1 MARMHAKDPDY
12 PAWETARD
20 VVGSFFQVFNE
31 LGPGFL
37 ESVYHEAI
45 AMPLT
50 DAGLPFRRQVPLEVR
65 YRGHLVGSFRAD
77 LVVADEL
84 LVELKTAR
92 TINESHVAQT
102 LNYLRATGLRVGLV
116 LNFGP
121 SPQFKRMVASRPHV
135 RISAKYSRNS
145 RKFE

>member
-1 MARMHAKDPDY
+1 
-12 PAWETARD
+12 
-20 VVGSFFQVFNE
+20 VGSFFQVFNE

-45 AMPLT
+45 AIAFT
-50 DAGLPFRRQVPLEVR
+50 DAGLRFRRQVPLEVR

-77 LVVADEL
+77 LLVADEL
-84 LVELKTAR
+84 LVELKAAR
-92 TINESHVAQT
+92 AINESHVAQT

-121 SPQFKRMVASRPHV
+121 SPQFKRIVASRPSF
-135 RISAKYSRNS
+135 RISAEHSRNS
-145 RKFE
+145 RKFD

>member
-1 MARMHAKDPDY
+1 MHAKDPDY

-45 AMPLT
+45 AIALT

-65 YRGHLVGSFRAD
+65 YRGRLIGSFRAD

-84 LVELKTAR
+84 LVELKAAR
-92 TINESHVAQT
+92 AINESHVAQT

-121 SPQFKRMVASRPHV
+121 SPQFKRIVASRPRL
-135 RISAKYSRNS
+135 RISAEHSRNP
-145 RKFE
+145 RKFD